1 MSQGI
6 ISSFQ
11 RYEVKFFLT
20 PQQREHLMPELEEH
34 FAVDQYGLHTISNLY
49 YDTDCYDIT
58 RNSIDKPVYKEKL
71 RVRAYGTPEPETGQV
86 FVELKKKYDHV
97 VYKRRIAVPIGAAN
111 RFMQGG
117 PDPEGA
123 DPQITHEIRYFMQR
137 TRPEPKVYLS
147 YQRIAMAG
155 RENPDLRITM
165 DQELLWR
172 AYDLDLCLGPYG
184 QRILPE
190 ETTLMEIK
198 VPGAM
203 PLWLAQALSRY
214 KIYRSSFSKI
224 GTCYT
229 RFILPDIFE
238 KKVVTT
244 HV

>member
-1 MSQGI
+1 MSQSI

-20 PQQREHLMPELEEH
+20 PRQREHLMPELEEH
-34 FAVDQYGLHTISNLY
+34 FKIDQYGLHTISNIY
-49 YDTDCYDIT
+49 YDTDNYAIT
-58 RNSIDKPVYKEKL
+58 RDSIDKPVYKEKL
-71 RVRAYGTPEPETGQV
+71 RVRAYGVPKPETGQV

-97 VYKRRIAVPIGAAN
+97 VYKRRIAVPIGEAN
-111 RFMQGG
+111 RFLQGG
-117 PDPEGA
+117 PDPDGA

-137 TRPEPKVYLS
+137 TKPEPKVYLS

-155 RENPDLRITM
+155 LENPDLRITM

-172 AYDLDLCLGPYG
+172 TCDLDLCLGSYG

-190 ETTLMEIK
+190 EMTLMEIK
-198 VPGAM
+198 VPGTM
-203 PLWLAQALSRY
+203 PLWLAQALSRHEV
-214 KIYRSSFSKI
+214 YRSSFSKI
-224 GTCYT
+224 GACYT

>member
-1 MSQGI
+1 MSQDM

-20 PQQREHLMPELEEH
+20 PEQRECLMPELEEH
-34 FAVDQYGLHTISNLY
+34 FEIDRYGLHTISNIY
-49 YDTDCYDIT
+49 FDTDNYAIT
-58 RNSIDKPVYKEKL
+58 RDSIDKPVYKEKL
-71 RVRAYGTPEPETGQV
+71 RVRAYGVPEPETGQV

-97 VYKRRIAVPIGAAN
+97 VYKRRIAVSVGDAN
-111 RFMQGG
+111 RFLRGG
-117 PDPEGA
+117 PDPAGA

-137 TRPEPKVYLS
+137 YQPVPKVYLS

-172 AYDLDLCLGPYG
+172 DYDLDLCKGAYG

-190 ETTLMEIK
+190 NTTLMEIK
-198 VPGAM
+198 VPGTM
-203 PLWLAQALSRY
+203 PLWLAHALSSHQ
-214 KIYRSSFSKI
+214 IYRSSFSKI

-229 RFILPDIFE
+229 RFILPDTFE